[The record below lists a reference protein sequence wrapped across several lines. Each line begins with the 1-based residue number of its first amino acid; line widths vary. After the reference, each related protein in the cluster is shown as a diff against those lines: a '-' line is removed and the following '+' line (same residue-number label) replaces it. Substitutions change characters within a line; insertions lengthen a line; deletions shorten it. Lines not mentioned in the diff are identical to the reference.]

1 MSSQFRCDYC
11 RVRFGDDKALSN
23 HMAGSGRCGSAL
35 HGSLATVY
43 STDEGESDHEQD
55 EEDDNIPNDE
65 EHSGSNQSDAPNLS
79 DQDEDED
86 MRSRASSDR
95 MSVDERSDSND
106 SLNRDWSNQG
116 HEEVPARLRGTETF
130 VEHYPEPTVGEPIRQ
145 ATPEEL
151 AERQKSHEEVGPFA
165 DEDLFDL
172 VELLMTS
179 GMSGKKRDEFLKLN
193 RFNGGTPWSSN
204 REMLIDIDKFL
215 PRGPKWRVK
224 TFEIVGSKG
233 TEYVEFWY
241 RDLLE
246 AILQLLADPQ
256 FREHMMYKPTKEYTT
271 AERTTRKY
279 GETPASDRMW
289 NLQRM
294 IGDILGTVI
303 PTYLAS
309 DETALTV
316 FVREQKAHPV
326 YATIGN
332 LAKAVRRQI
341 SKRGM
346 VCVAY
351 LPVTKLECEGNDDKR
366 RILKSKLFHACMRT
380 LTESIHTAGKQ
391 GVEAVCSDGNVRRA
405 YPVFCGAMLDFAEQC
420 KYASIRKPVCPT
432 CGVPAGERG
441 DLTDYDKRDVDE
453 IVKCMQEH
461 EKDGSARFMELGL
474 MPVEPF
480 WSKLP
485 FVDAGSLFPPDLLHQ
500 LYKGV
505 FKDHLLTWSAFA
517 LGKDV
522 LNERFKSMSPHHG
535 LRHFKDGILKAARWT
550 GRELKEQ
557 TRVYLPTMAG
567 EEHPEVMA
575 CARALMEFIFLAH
588 SSSLTGDD
596 LERMDRCLEIFHEN
610 KHIFPEIGALGEQD
624 QAKKKGPVRTF
635 HGIPKIHGCQHYTYH
650 VTEHGTPDGFN
661 TELPERLHIRDA
673 KVGYRASNKKEVI
686 AQMATHIQR
695 MEAIAKHRAHL
706 KHKANP
712 EADDPEAG
720 RAEED
725 ELEIQ
730 LVDEEDDPILGD
742 DIIVEGVVRR
752 LAIDEAEE
760 GEEEGFGAN
769 KQAERVERVDEGA
782 VVEGELEE
790 QVDEEEEVVLERRDV
805 GEDGTWEEVT
815 FQIETED
822 GEVEIEDRPSIFHPD
837 PEIRHAKKPTISA
850 RGTHLVE
857 KHGTTRLLPALRS
870 FFRREQLEFDGP
882 APNLNDKFDIWYRC
896 RLLHSPPPFKPT
908 EGPRVDVVRAL
919 PGIVDRHGCRRR
931 PAHFD
936 TALYI
941 HNEEGVGLRRFRACR
956 VRAIFELPER
966 FHDIYSG
973 KLVYAELFNEFRGP
987 ERTTELYTTT
997 HTYDNSARR
1006 EAQVFPLSR
1015 LRMTAHIAPHYG
1027 TATKELDLSTESDI
1041 LHSCK
1046 KFLFNKYGSF
1056 FSFELMHHWENVGAL
1071 E

>member
-1 MSSQFRCDYC
+1 MPALFRCEFCKDY
-11 RVRFGDDKALSN
+11 FKSDKALAN
-23 HMAGSGRCGSAL
+23 HLGSSTERCRPAL
-35 HGSLATVY
+35 HGHLASVY
-43 STDEGESDHEQD
+43 STDDGESDEEQD
-55 EEDDNIPNDE
+55 NEDSVPDNGD
-65 EHSGSNQSDAPNLS
+65 HSGSNQGHS
-79 DQDEDED
+79 DEDED

-95 MSVDERSDSND
+95 MSLDEQSDSNHSQD
-106 SLNRDWSNQG
+106 PNQG
-116 HEEVPARLRGTETF
+116 HERAEEEPTRLRGTETF
-130 VEHYPEPTVGEPIRQ
+130 VEHYHVPTVGEPIRR

-151 AERQKSHEEVGPFA
+151 AERRRSHEEVRPFA
-165 DEDLFDL
+165 DEDLFSL
-172 VELLMTS
+172 IELLMTS
-179 GMSGKKRDEFLKLN
+179 GMSGKKRDEFFKLN
-193 RFNGGTPWSSN
+193 RINGATPWSSN

-224 TFEIVGSKG
+224 TFKIVGSKG
-233 TEYVEFWY
+233 TEYVQFWY

-294 IGDILGTVI
+294 IGDIFGTVI

-309 DETALTV
+309 DETGLTT

-351 LPVTKLECEGNDDKR
+351 LPVTKLACEGNEEKR

-380 LTESIHTAGKQ
+380 LTESIRTAGKQ
-391 GVEAVCSDGNVRRA
+391 GVEVVCSDGNVRRG

-441 DLTDYDKRDVDE
+441 DLTNYDKRDVDE
-453 IVKCMQEH
+453 ILECMQQH
-461 EKDGSARFMELGL
+461 EQDGSARFVELGL

-480 WSKLP
+480 WTKLP

-505 FKDHLLTWSAFA
+505 FKDHLLEWSAFA
-517 LGKDV
+517 LGKDE
-522 LNERFKSMSPHHG
+522 LNNRFKSMSPHHG
-535 LRHFKDGILKAARWT
+535 LRHFKDGVLKAAHWT

-567 EEHPEVMA
+567 QDPEVMA
-575 CARALMEFIFLAH
+575 CARALIEFIFLAH

-596 LERMDRCLEIFHEN
+596 LNRMQECLEIFHAN

-624 QAKKKGPVRTF
+624 QRKKRGPVRTF
-635 HGIPKIHGCQHYTYH
+635 HGIPKVHGCQHYPFH
-650 VTEHGTPDGFN
+650 IQEHGTPDGFN
-661 TELPERLHIRDA
+661 TKLPERLHIRDA

-686 AQMATHIQR
+686 AQMATYIQR
-695 MEAIAKHRAHL
+695 MEAIAKHRAYL
-706 KHKANP
+706 RHKANP
-712 EADDPEAG
+712 DADDPEAG

-725 ELEIQ
+725 ELELPPI
-730 LVDEEDDPILGD
+730 DEEDDPVVGD

-752 LAIDEAEE
+752 LALDEA
-760 GEEEGFGAN
+760 
-769 KQAERVERVDEGA
+769 DEGDEEHADADDQARRA
-782 VVEGELEE
+782 VDRGAAVLEGELEE
-790 QVDEEEEVVLERRDV
+790 QVNEEEEVVLERKDV
-805 GEDGTWEEVT
+805 GDDGTWEEVT
-815 FQIETED
+815 FLTEGED
-822 GEVEIEDRPSIFHPD
+822 GERETEDRPSIFHPD
-837 PEIRHAKKPTISA
+837 PEIKHAKKPTVKVQ
-850 RGTHLVE
+850 GTHLLE
-857 KHGTTRLLPALRS
+857 KHGATRLLPAIKS

-882 APNLNDKFDIWYRC
+882 APNLNDNFSVWYRC
-896 RLLHSPPPFKPT
+896 RLFHSPPPFKPT

-919 PGIVDRHGCRRR
+919 PAIVDRHGCCRR

-936 TALYI
+936 TVLYFY
-941 HNEEGVGLRRFRACR
+941 NEEGVGLWRFRACR
-956 VRAIFELPER
+956 IRAIFELPER
-966 FHDIYSG
+966 FQHLYSD

-987 ERTTELYTTT
+987 ERTTGLYTTT
-997 HTYDNSARR
+997 HTYDNQARR
-1006 EAQVFPLSR
+1006 EARVFPLSQ

-1027 TATKELDLSTESDI
+1027 TATTELDLSTESDI
-1041 LHSCK
+1041 LHSCR

-1056 FSFELMHHWENVGAL
+1056 FSFELMRHWENVGAL